1 MIQFN
6 LKEQKWRPYEDYGKY
21 GYISSQR
28 FPEYQSFNVTII
40 NDLELNKYDRLVGL
54 IHLSPSVRVVQE
66 LSYPSDIQY
75 LRFSPGSDGLLF
87 NDYKKVQQTAEE
99 SLAILREI
107 FYKIQ
112 PRLQSQTLLGFNKDK
127 GLEFDPNEADGVYL
141 LNDEE
146 LYFLKRKN
154 GKILYSKGGIISP
167 SYPFVMPDN
176 KITLAEEFIDYELY
190 KLSIEYSLLQNQISI
205 HSNRLLQSGELL
217 DMVERFNEL
226 EQMIDAKLEQI

>member
-6 LKEQKWRPYEDYGKY
+6 LKEKDWKPYEGYGKY

-40 NDLELNKYDRLVGL
+40 NDLELEKHDRLVGL

-66 LSYPSDIQY
+66 LSHPRDMQY
-75 LRFSPGSDGLLF
+75 LRFSPESDGRPF
-87 NDYKKVQQTAEE
+87 ARYKKVQQTTQK
-99 SLAILREI
+99 SLATLREI

-112 PRLQSQTLLGFNKDK
+112 PRLQSRSLVGFNQDK
-127 GLEFDPNEADGVYL
+127 GLEFDPNEAKGVYL

-146 LYFLKRKN
+146 LYFLNRKN
-154 GKILYSKGGIISP
+154 GKILYSKGAVISP
-167 SYPFVMPDN
+167 SYPYVMPDN
-176 KITLAEEFIDYELY
+176 PISLAEESIDYELY

-205 HSNRLLQSGELL
+205 HSNQLLQSGELL
-217 DMVERFNEL
+217 GMVERFNEL
-226 EQMIDAKLEQI
+226 EQMIDEKLKRM